1 MLVTTTLTTQLTIEK
16 HSVQMTGFL
25 GLDWTS
31 VGVIGGA
38 AYAVY
43 QTLSTNQIK
52 TAILE
57 LKLSI
62 QERLSTIEQRVA
74 VNYEKHATLAGT
86 VKDLQDQIVQL
97 HKDIA
102 FRDGLL
108 EARREEGGDPAH

>member
-1 MLVTTTLTTQLTIEK
+1 MIVEA
-16 HSVQMTGFL
+16 SFL
-25 GLDWTS
+25 GVDWTS

-38 AYAVY
+38 VYALY
-43 QTLSTNQIK
+43 QTFSTGQIK
-52 TAILE
+52 SAILE

-86 VKDLQDQIVQL
+86 VKELQDQIVQL

-102 FRDGLL
+102 FRDGQL
-108 EARREEGGDPAH
+108 AAQREKGGDPS